1 MDFLGIGIGLPQI
14 LLILIVALL
23 VFGPE
28 RLPEIARQIARG
40 INQLRSYASDMQG
53 QFGAE
58 LEEIRSEV
66 LSIQRDLSSVQ
77 ANLRQGLGEID
88 ESLRSVTSE
97 VHESVATPLRAL
109 PPSPSSTSSTPGAA
123 PDETQRPA
131 SAALPDYAPPTPPS
145 ARPYLRPVPPPEP
158 EAPSFDGR
166 LPDYRPRS

>member
-40 INQLRSYASDMQG
+40 INQLRAYASDMQG

-97 VHESVATPLRAL
+97 VHESVTTPLRAL
-109 PPSPSSTSSTPGAA
+109 PPASTPNAEPAGTQPATTAA
-123 PDETQRPA
+123 G
-131 SAALPDYAPPTPPS
+131 ALPDYAPPTPPS

-158 EAPSFDGR
+158 EVPSFDGR